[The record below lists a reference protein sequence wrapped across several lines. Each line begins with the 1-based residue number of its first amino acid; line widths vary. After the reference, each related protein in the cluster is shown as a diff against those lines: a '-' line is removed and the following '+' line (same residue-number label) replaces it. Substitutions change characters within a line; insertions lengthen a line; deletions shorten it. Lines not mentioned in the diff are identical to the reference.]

1 MTIFLHV
8 FLGKISFLPIITEL
22 DKFKTVIQKFT
33 KQILTITCQ
42 SG

>member
-8 FLGKISFLPIITEL
+8 FLSKIWLLLVIIGL
-22 DKFKTVIQKFT
+22 DKLKIVIQKFT